1 MKPTDGMPART
12 SDLFEPLDLPPQ
24 PPAAAGIGSYLR
36 WDHLRLSLVFQRAI
50 ERARTGRW
58 ESARQAWDL
67 YGEGLRRHLRLEE
80 EFVFPVLER
89 KYSNGAP
96 RITTPLRLQHHEILA
111 MVAEIAEVVAAQDA
125 SRLVDLAD
133 ELSALLIGHERL
145 EEEGVYPQCDHLLTA
160 EQRAL
165 MLAEIPVLDGKPV

>member
-1 MKPTDGMPART
+1 MKRTDGVAST
-12 SDLFEPLDLPPQ
+12 SDLLEPLDLPPQ
-24 PPAAAGIGSYLR
+24 PLAAAGVGAYLR

-58 ESARQAWDL
+58 ESARQAWAV
-67 YGEGLRRHLRLEE
+67 YAEGMRRHLRLEE
-80 EFVFPVLER
+80 ELVFPVLER

-96 RITTPLRLQHHEILA
+96 RITTPLRLQHHEIGT
-111 MVAEIAEVVAAQDA
+111 MVAETAEAIAAQDA
-125 SRLVDLAD
+125 SRLVELAD
-133 ELSALLIGHERL
+133 ELLALLIGHERL

-165 MLAEIPVLDGKPV
+165 LLAEIPAAGDKPA